1 MLRILCL
8 LFLIYWNV
16 ICIMSV
22 NVNSSCR
29 DWQIHQWKA
38 KWITIPGE
46 CVRDYGVYHFRKQI
60 ILSTVPESFV
70 VHISADQ
77 RYILY
82 VNGHQVSKGPARG
95 DLLHW
100 VYESV
105 DIANYLKGGKNVIGA
120 TVWNYGEWSPGAQ
133 MSLYTGFIIQGNSRQ
148 EEIVNSDASWRVIR
162 NKAYTPS
169 LDYLQ
174 DVGPGDNIRGEL
186 FPWGWD
192 SIDYD
197 DSHWKQAEEK
207 EYGQPYGTGTQYLR
221 ALTPRTIP
229 PMEEKVEAPLMVRKC
244 DNLLLKDYFKEG
256 EPIKIDSHT
265 HTTIL
270 FDQGYLTNAYPLW
283 RVSGGTGASMK
294 VTYAESLYQDT
305 DNKGNRNEIT
315 GKFIKGFVDRFYFE
329 GGNDRSYVP
338 LWFRTYRY
346 IEIEVQTAESP
357 LIIHSFTGKFTGYP
371 FEEKASFVCDNKVV
385 NKIWEIGWRTA
396 RLCAGE
402 TYYDC
407 PYYEQLQ
414 YGGDTRIQALI
425 SLYVSGDDRLVRKA
439 IADLASSCT
448 SSGLLYSRYPSRYA
462 QIIPPFSLYWINML
476 HDYCMLRP
484 DSAFVASYVPII
496 KGILG
501 WYISKVDHNIGMLGK
516 LPHWNFVDWAEE
528 WPWNDNSPVGGVP
541 PGGISGGSSILSLQ
555 LAYALS
561 DAVELMQFF
570 GEDDFAEKYEKI
582 RSILCDSTLS
592 RCYDNQC
599 GLMADDD
606 KYTSFS
612 QHASIMSVLSGAV
625 GGEKAR
631 QMIGKV
637 LSDKNLIQATV
648 YYRFYLFKAM
658 KKCGM
663 ADGYVD
669 QLKIWEDML
678 EKGLSTF
685 AEKTEPSRSDC
696 HAWSASP
703 TYDLLATVCGI
714 ESASWGF
721 ETVKISP
728 HLGSLKCIKGKV
740 PHPKGIIVVDLKLVN
755 QSLQGT
761 ISLPDGVTG
770 TFMYKGVQRLLSD
783 GINKIYCVM

>member
-1 MLRILCL
+1 MKNILRILYL
-8 LFLIYWNV
+8 LFLIYLNTTNIV
-16 ICIMSV
+16 LA
-22 NVNSSCR
+22 NAGLTKN
-29 DWQIHQWKA
+29 DWQTHRWNA
-38 KWITIPGE
+38 RWITIPGE

-60 ILSTVPESFV
+60 ELSAVTGSFI
-70 VHISADQ
+70 VHVSADQ

-100 VYESV
+100 AYESV
-105 DIANYLKGGKNVIGA
+105 DIASYLQKGKNVIGA

-133 MSLYTGFIIQGNSRQ
+133 TTLYTGFIIQGNSRQ
-148 EEIVNSDASWRVIR
+148 EELVNSDASWKVVRD
-162 NKAYTPS
+162 KAYAPS
-169 LDYLQ
+169 LDYLE
-174 DVGPGDNIRGEL
+174 DVGPGDNICGEL
-186 FPWGWD
+186 YPWGWD
-192 SIDYD
+192 SIDYN
-197 DSHWKQAEEK
+197 DSEWKNAEIK

-229 PMEEKVEAPLMVRKC
+229 PMEEKIEVPLTVRKC
-244 DNLLLKDYFKEG
+244 DNLPMKDYFKEE
-256 EPIKIDSHT
+256 EPIMIGSHT

-283 RVSGGTGASMK
+283 RVSGGAGAMMK
-294 VTYAESLYQDT
+294 VTYAESLYQDAG
-305 DNKGNRNEIT
+305 NKGNRNEIE

-329 GGNDRSYVP
+329 GGDNRSYVP
-338 LWFRTYRY
+338 LWFRTFRY
-346 IEIEVQTAESP
+346 IELEVQTSENP

-371 FEEKASFVCDNKVV
+371 FEEKASFICDREVV
-385 NKIWEIGWRTA
+385 NRIWKTGWRTA

-439 IADLASSCT
+439 IADLASSRI

-484 DSAFVASYVPII
+484 DSAFVASYIPVM
-496 KGILG
+496 KGILD
-501 WYISKVDHNIGMLGK
+501 WYISRVDRDTGMLGQ
-516 LPHWNFVDWAEE
+516 LPHWNFIDWTEE
-528 WPWNDNSPVGGVP
+528 WPWSDKSPIGGVP
-541 PGGISGGSSILSLQ
+541 PGGISGGSSILSFQ

-561 DAVELMQFF
+561 DAMELMQFF
-570 GEDDFAEKYEKI
+570 GEDDFAEKYERVKN
-582 RSILCDSTLS
+582 ILCDSTLS
-592 RCYDNQC
+592 RCYNSQC
-599 GLMADDD
+599 GLIADDD

-612 QHASIMSVLSGAV
+612 QHASIMSILSGAV
-625 GGEKAR
+625 SGEKAR
-631 QMIGKV
+631 QMIVKI
-637 LSDKNLIQATV
+637 LSDKSLIQATV

-663 ADGYVD
+663 ADIYID
-669 QLKIWEDML
+669 NLSIWKDML
-678 EKGLSTF
+678 ENGLSTF
-685 AEKTEPSRSDC
+685 AEKPEPSRSDC

-714 ESASWGF
+714 EPASWGF
-721 ETVKISP
+721 KTVKISP
-728 HLGSLKCIKGKV
+728 HLGSLKSIKGRV
-740 PHPKGIIVVDLKLVN
+740 PHQKGVIMVDLKLVN
-755 QSLQGT
+755 QSLQGV
-761 ISLPDGVTG
+761 IYLPDGVTG
-770 TFMYKGVQRLLSD
+770 VFIYKDVKRSLTA
-783 GINKIYCVM
+783 GINKI